1 MGGLRML
8 YLVRLMR
15 TTLRPLLTIGLGLL
29 LAMMGAAL
37 TYSSPPAMQGT
48 FGGTGAFFFQVT
60 ATPPQEDL
68 SQIGSTDG
76 IVLMGFFIVL
86 IIVIPI
92 FLRRKSWLENR

>member
-1 MGGLRML
+1 ML

>member
-1 MGGLRML
+1 LGGLRML

>member
-1 MGGLRML
+1 ML

-29 LAMMGAAL
+29 LAMLGAAL

-48 FGGTGAFFFQVT
+48 FGGTGSLFFQVT
-60 ATPPQEDL
+60 ATPVQEDL
-68 SQIGSTDG
+68 SRIGSTDG
-76 IVLMGFFIVL
+76 IVVMGFFIVL